1 MSDITVNPISIRDF
15 QIGAEGA
22 PLTLIAGPCVIESEQ
37 GCMDTAAFMA
47 DICAELG
54 INYIFKASWD
64 KANRTS
70 IHAYRGPGLQRGL
83 EILNKVKQKL
93 NLPVLTD
100 VHETGHI
107 KQVAEVV
114 DMLQIPAFLCRQT
127 DLLVACAETG
137 IPVNVKKGQFLAAW
151 DMKNVV
157 EKLREAGCTQIMLT
171 ERGSSF
177 GYNTL
182 IVDYTSLPTM
192 RSFGVPVCM
201 DATHSLQLPGGAGS
215 SSGGRRE
222 FVPQV
227 VRAAAAV
234 GMDALFMEVHPDP
247 AKGLSDATTMYPLDQ
262 MRGLL
267 AQVQAIRAAL
277 KG

>member
-1 MSDITVNPISIRDF
+1 MNGITPITIGDF

-22 PLTLIAGPCVIESEQ
+22 PLTLIAGPCVIESEL
-37 GCMDTAAFMA
+37 GCMDTASYMA
-47 DICAELG
+47 EICVDLG

-70 IHAYRGPGLQRGL
+70 IHSYRGPGLERGL
-83 EILNKVKQKL
+83 EILNNVKQKL
-93 NLPVLTD
+93 KLPVLSD
-100 VHETGHI
+100 VHETGHVG
-107 KQVAEVV
+107 KVAQVV

-127 DLLVACAETG
+127 DLLIACAETG
-137 IPVNVKKGQFLAAW
+137 VPVNVKKGQFLAAW
-151 DMKNVV
+151 DMKNVL
-157 EKLREAGCTQIMLT
+157 EKLREAGCRQAMLT

-192 RSFGVPVCM
+192 RSYGVPVCF

-234 GMDALFMEVHPDP
+234 GMDALFMEVHPNP
-247 AKGLSDATTMYPLDQ
+247 TKGLSDASTMYPLDK
-262 MRGLL
+262 MRELL
-267 AQVQAIRAAL
+267 TQVLAIRAAVNE
-277 KG
+277 

>member
-1 MSDITVNPISIRDF
+1 MSENTVTPITIRDF
-15 QIGAEGA
+15 TIGAADG
-22 PLTLIAGPCVIESEQ
+22 PLTLIAGPCVIETEI
-37 GCMDTAAFMA
+37 GCMDTAAYMA
-47 DICAELG
+47 ELCEELG

-70 IHAYRGPGLQRGL
+70 IHSYRGPGLERGL
-83 EILNKVKQKL
+83 EILNNVKQKL
-93 NLPVLTD
+93 KLPVLTD
-100 VHETGHI
+100 VHETVHV

-127 DLLVACAETG
+127 DLLAVCAETG
-137 IPVNVKKGQFLAAW
+137 VPVNVKKGQFLAAW

-157 EKLREAGCTQIMLT
+157 EKLREAGGKQAMLT

-192 RSFGVPVCM
+192 RSYGVPVCF

-222 FVPQV
+222 FVPHV

-234 GMDALFMEVHPDP
+234 GMDALFMEIHPNP
-247 AKGLSDATTMYPLDQ
+247 SKGLSDASTMYQLDQ
-262 MRGLL
+262 MPKLL
-267 AQVQAIRAAL
+267 KQVLAIRNAL
-277 KG
+277 K

>member
-1 MSDITVNPISIRDF
+1 MNGITPITIGDF

-22 PLTLIAGPCVIESEQ
+22 PLTLIAGPCVIESEL
-37 GCMDTAAFMA
+37 GCMDTASYMA
-47 DICAELG
+47 EICVDLG

-70 IHAYRGPGLQRGL
+70 IHSYRGPGLERGL
-83 EILNKVKQKL
+83 EILNNVKQRLK
-93 NLPVLTD
+93 LPVLTD
-100 VHETGHI
+100 VHETGH
-107 KQVAEVV
+107 VAKVAQVV

-127 DLLVACAETG
+127 DLLIACAETG

-157 EKLREAGCTQIMLT
+157 EKLREARCKQAMLT

-182 IVDYTSLPTM
+182 IVDYTSLPIM
-192 RSFGVPVCM
+192 RSFGVPVCF

-234 GMDALFMEVHPDP
+234 GMDALFMEVHPNP
-247 AKGLSDATTMYPLDQ
+247 TKGLSDASTMYPLDQ
-262 MRGLL
+262 MRNLL
-267 AQVQAIRAAL
+267 TQVLAIRAAVM
-277 KG
+277 G

>member
-1 MSDITVNPISIRDF
+1 MNGITPITIGDF

-22 PLTLIAGPCVIESEQ
+22 PLTLIAGPCVIESEL
-37 GCMDTAAFMA
+37 GCMDTASYMA
-47 DICAELG
+47 EICVDLG

-70 IHAYRGPGLQRGL
+70 IHSYRGPGLERGL
-83 EILNKVKQKL
+83 EILNNVKQRLK
-93 NLPVLTD
+93 LPVLTD
-100 VHETGHI
+100 VHETGHV
-107 KQVAEVV
+107 KQVAQVV

-127 DLLVACAETG
+127 DLLIACAETG

-157 EKLREAGCTQIMLT
+157 EKLREAGCRQAMLT

-192 RSFGVPVCM
+192 RSYGVPVCF

-234 GMDALFMEVHPDP
+234 GMDALFMEVHPNP
-247 AKGLSDATTMYPLDQ
+247 TKGLSDASTMYPLDQ
-262 MRGLL
+262 MRDLL
-267 AQVQAIRAAL
+267 TQVLAIQAAL
-277 KG
+277 SE